1 MQHTSPR
8 NIYYLKNRI
17 FLIILAIGVSI
28 LGIWLAIFLKSLAI
42 AILYLLVIVFIYA
55 CQTVRIVTSPNG
67 ISYYN
72 MGIYAIHSS
81 WENIDRV
88 DLVDFRLLGKQR
100 CIILRN
106 GVKLGP
112 WAGGIVWTVTQ
123 AQRGRIIPI
132 PRNNGFGKC
141 DSLMQDLKRYAP
153 HLAGLE

>member
-8 NIYYLKNRI
+8 NIYYLQNRI
-17 FLIILAIGVSI
+17 LLIILASGVSI
-28 LGIWLAIFLKSLAI
+28 LGVWLAISLKSLAI
-42 AILYLLVIVFIYA
+42 AILYLLVVAFIYA

-112 WAGGIVWTVTQ
+112 WAGIAWVVTQ

-141 DSLMQDLKRYAP
+141 GSLMQDLKRYAP
-153 HLAGLE
+153 NVTGLE